1 MRRVKKAQKD
11 LTKQMVDGTLPKSW
25 LKMRSRLKTDQVAK
39 VDCSTKHMSGSSM

>member
-11 LTKQMVDGTLPKSW
+11 STKQMVDGTLPKSW
-25 LKMRSRLKTDQVAK
+25 LKMRSRLNTDQ